1 MFPIQVPEKRRKT
14 GRKQQQLPPG
24 RHGLSRSYVAQNQ
37 RERIIA
43 AVARV
48 CATKGYL
55 KMSVED
61 ILAESGV
68 SRRTFYEHFK
78 NREHAFLAAYD
89 DVVGLLLHR
98 VAGAVDSAEEFSDRV
113 RAGLSSFLTYLASEP
128 EFARMCIVEV
138 LAAGPEAVA
147 RRDAAM
153 RGFADMIQ
161 TNAATLLPDAPP
173 VPDLV
178 AETIVGGIY
187 EVVYTRIV
195 RGEVR
200 KLPEFVPDLV
210 YSVLLPYVGLEGAA
224 TALRASSSAR
234 R

>member
-1 MFPIQVPEKRRKT
+1 
-14 GRKQQQLPPG
+14 LPPG

-37 RERIIA
+37 RQRIIA
-43 AVARV
+43 AVAHV
-48 CATKGYL
+48 CATEGYF

-61 ILAESGV
+61 VLAEAGV

-78 NREHAFLAAYD
+78 NKEHVFLAAYD
-89 DVVGLLLHR
+89 DVAGGLLHR
-98 VAGAVDSAEEFSDRV
+98 VTGAVDSGEGFSDRV
-113 RAGLSSFLTYLASEP
+113 RAGLSSFLGYLAGAP

-153 RGFADMIQ
+153 RGFAELIQ
-161 TNAATLLPDAPP
+161 ANAAELLPEAPSVSP
-173 VPDLV
+173 LV
-178 AETIVGGIY
+178 AEMIVGGIY

-195 RGEVR
+195 RGEVS
-200 KLPEFVPDLV
+200 KLPELVPDLV
-210 YSVLLPYVGLEGAA
+210 YSVLLPYMGADA
-224 TALRASSSAR
+224 AAAELQASASR